1 MAQQVIFPRKDTVH
15 WDEIIPE
22 VALLFKFKV
31 EKILKGSLDW
41 ISSPSP
47 SVKTQIWAGK
57 FTFGYKAKDC
67 WAMSTNFLFS
77 KVC

>member
-47 SVKTQIWAGK
+47 QVKIQIMGQ
-57 FTFGYKAKDC
+57 
-67 WAMSTNFLFS
+67 
-77 KVC
+77 KVGLS